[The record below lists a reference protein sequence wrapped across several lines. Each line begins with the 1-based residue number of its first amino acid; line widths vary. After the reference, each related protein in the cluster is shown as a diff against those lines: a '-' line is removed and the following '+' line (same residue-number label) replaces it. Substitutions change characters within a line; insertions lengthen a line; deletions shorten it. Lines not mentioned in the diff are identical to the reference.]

1 MSALFGGVVKQAR
14 VTFARENTAMF
25 NANFT
30 ALKQLVNRLTTK
42 DLEIPPELLTASS
55 FQRRAPVKYL
65 EIFEHRTFTMSV
77 FIVADQYTM
86 PMHNHPGHGLL
97 RVISGKARIQSY
109 SLDRPLHRTPKNL
122 LIAYEEAPVEYT
134 IENECS
140 VLTPTT
146 CNIHEIAAVGSNPVA
161 FFDVLSPPYE
171 SNLSAD
177 GPKKCLFYRKVDNPE
192 DTVYR
197 PWATSPKPSTSTEGT
212 TINSN
217 NQTTTDKKIYP
228 CQVYLQEIRPPFH
241 YFCDEVQYK
250 APALPFS
257 IE

>member
-1 MSALFGGVVKQAR
+1 MSALFVSVVKQA
-14 VTFARENTAMF
+14 VITFARENTAMF
-25 NANFT
+25 NANFSN
-30 ALKQLVNRLTTK
+30 LKQLVNRLTTK
-42 DLEIPPELLTASS
+42 DLEIPPDILTASS
-55 FQRRAPVKYL
+55 FIRRAPVKYL
-65 EIFEHRTFTMSV
+65 EILEHRTFTMSV
-77 FIVADQYTM
+77 FIVADKYTM
-86 PMHNHPGHGLL
+86 PLHDHPGHGLL

-134 IENECS
+134 TENECS
-140 VLTPTT
+140 VLTPTE

-171 SNLSAD
+171 SDVSEG
-177 GPKKCLFYRKVDNPE
+177 GPKKCLFYRKVENPE

-197 PWATSPKPSTSTEGT
+197 PWATSSKPSTSTEGT
-212 TINSN
+212 T
-217 NQTTTDKKIYP
+217 DKTNYP

-241 YFCDEVQYK
+241 YFCDEIQYK
-250 APALPFS
+250 APAFPFS